1 MSICEQIRKARL
13 DAGLSQYD
21 LANKI
26 KDLNQSQISKI
37 ENGIRKLKAEE
48 IVPLAHALKVDA
60 SKFLE

>member
-37 ENGIRKLKAEE
+37 ENGTRKLKAEE
-48 IVPLAHALKVDA
+48 IVPLAHALKVDT